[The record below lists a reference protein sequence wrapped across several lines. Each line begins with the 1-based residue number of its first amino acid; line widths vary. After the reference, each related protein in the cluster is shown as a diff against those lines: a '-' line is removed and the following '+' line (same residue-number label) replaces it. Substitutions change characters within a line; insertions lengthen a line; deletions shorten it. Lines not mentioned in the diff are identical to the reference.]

1 MIKYEAII
9 TGEIRKLEIKKE
21 TDKFIV
27 FEDGRRAAKKSDW
40 CSYFNTFEEAKQ
52 WLIAYLDMRIQKYQS
67 SLDQAKR
74 KKQRV
79 DNMVVEIKE

>member
-21 TDKFIV
+21 TDSFIV
-27 FEDGRRAAKKSDW
+27 FKDGTRSAKNSSY
-40 CSYFNTFEEAKQ
+40 CSYYDTFEEAKQ